1 MASVSVEKLECIEC
15 GADVREGTAF
25 CYNCGGKLTPV
36 AGEVAEVSVEA
47 QDEGKAAI
55 DDLAARLA
63 EDETKSEKLVKAAAE
78 RRKARS
84 VVRKPKEFVWEPVE
98 DSSRSMVVI
107 AIGIFVISSV
117 IVFYMVV
124 LK

>member
-1 MASVSVEKLECIEC
+1 MASVSVEKLECREC

-36 AGEVAEVSVEA
+36 AEDVAEVPVEA

-84 VVRKPKEFVWEPVE
+84 VIRKPKEFVWEPAE